1 MIKKITTELIYF
13 FALLLVLSVL
23 QHSDLLS
30 SPLVRINLMTEK
42 GNFIHPLLWT
52 SGIYIL
58 IGFVRLIIKF
68 IIFLKNKNKK

>member
-13 FALLLVLSVL
+13 LVLLLVLSIL

-30 SPLVRINLMTEK
+30 SPLQRANIMVEK

-52 SGIYIL
+52 SAIYIL
-58 IGFVRLIIKF
+58 IGLVRMIIKF
-68 IIFLKNKNKK
+68 IGFLRSKKEK

>member
-13 FALLLVLSVL
+13 LTILLVLSLL

-30 SPLVRINLMTEK
+30 SPLSRINLMAEK

-58 IGFVRLIIKF
+58 IGFVRLIIKY
-68 IIFLKNKNKK
+68 IMFLKNRKKK

>member
-13 FALLLVLSVL
+13 SVLLLILSIL

-30 SPLVRINLMTEK
+30 SPLQRVSLMAEQ
-42 GNFIHPLLWT
+42 GNFLHPLLWT
-52 SGIYIL
+52 SAIYIL

-68 IIFLKNKNKK
+68 IVFLKNRKRR